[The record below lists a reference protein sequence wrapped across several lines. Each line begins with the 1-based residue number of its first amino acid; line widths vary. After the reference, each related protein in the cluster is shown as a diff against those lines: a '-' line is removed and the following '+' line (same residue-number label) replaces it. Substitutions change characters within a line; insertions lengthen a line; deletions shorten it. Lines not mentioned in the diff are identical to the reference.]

1 MSTKNHPGAF
11 DCYDN
16 LERDE
21 PYFLVMA
28 RDKDAP
34 LLVRMWALLRE
45 QAVGMGAKPGTDLM
59 QVEAAKQC
67 AYEMDRWRRRREEA
81 ERQRG

>member
-1 MSTKNHPGAF
+1 MSTKNNPGTF
-11 DCYDN
+11 NCYAHLAD
-16 LERDE
+16 DE

-45 QAVGMGAKPGTDLM
+45 QAVEQGAKPPADLA
-59 QVEAAKQC
+59 QVAEARQC
-67 AYEMDRWRRRREEA
+67 AYEMDRWRQKKEF
-81 ERQRG
+81 ERKQQ